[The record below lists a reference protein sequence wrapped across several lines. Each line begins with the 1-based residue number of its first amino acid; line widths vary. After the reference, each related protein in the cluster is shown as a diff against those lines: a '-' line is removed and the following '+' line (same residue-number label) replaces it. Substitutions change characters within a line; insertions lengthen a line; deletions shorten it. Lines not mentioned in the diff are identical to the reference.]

1 MGNREGFC
9 SFSALS
15 FSGKESAL
23 FMSAPLLL
31 VALLVSETLCKVPL
45 VFPTRSVARF
55 PIFCLLKGGSEAF
68 LELAG
73 ALGVGL
79 KVCRGHERGVC

>member
-23 FMSAPLLL
+23 VMSAPLLL
-31 VALLVSETLCKVPL
+31 VALLVSETLRKVPPGFPMRS
-45 VFPTRSVARF
+45 VEGFPT
-55 PIFCLLKGGSEAF
+55 FCLLKGGSEAS
-68 LELAG
+68 
-73 ALGVGL
+73 
-79 KVCRGHERGVC
+79 